1 MFKWSPNFDPNAETS
16 IAPIWVLLPELK
28 YHLFKWDYLKQI
40 LAQVGNPLKEDVATV
55 IRSRPNLTKVRVE
68 VDLLKP
74 LPQSVW
80 VGHEK
85 QRGSLKGHEQI
96 LTYEGVPSFCRTC
109 NLQGHNITNCNVE
122 AKKGNRTKEE
132 GPQTDEGKTGQIVVQ
147 NHKETA
153 QGHNKE
159 INRNKAST
167 SQNVQYMDEEG
178 FTKVTRNKNKTKTA
192 SSTNNTGNSNVDKDK
207 GKVGKASKAPLNG
220 GSSMNTEDK
229 IVEEGGSKQPEVE
242 NDQDQPEK
250 IKSVQALQGNIEKVP
265 IHPKKIKSSKS
276 KKQQQYTTTPFLKV
290 KNMMWRKLKTKNI
303 LEGKFIDN
311 KAIKKPHAI
320 ADPNNRDGKQMI
332 ITSQSGKQNSEDND
346 NPSNSSDQIVYPMT
360 ADTTSIQAKGLKLVI
375 DLGTL
380 QKVCVDKKEIQE
392 PYSPDNEND
401 EYFHDTSEEHVD
413 NTSSDEDVVESFL
426 ETVEEDDVEVAD
438 SLIDAFAPFP
448 KEPDPMIQEQEEVI
462 QKQGLSP
469 QGQNQKTRKNGK
481 KG

>member
-55 IRSRPNLTKVRVE
+55 IRSRPNLAKVRVE

-85 QRGSLKGHEQI
+85 QGGSLKGHEQI

-109 NLQGHNITNCNVE
+109 NLQGHDMTNCNVE

-132 GPQTDEGKTGQIVVQ
+132 GPQTDDGKTGQIVVQ

-192 SSTNNTGNSNVDKDK
+192 SSTNNTGNSNVDKGK
-207 GKVGKASKAPLNG
+207 GKMGKASKAPLNG

-242 NDQDQPEK
+242 NDQDQPK
-250 IKSVQALQGNIEKVP
+250 KSNR
-265 IHPKKIKSSKS
+265 SK
-276 KKQQQYTTTPFLKV
+276 L
-290 KNMMWRKLKTKNI
+290 
-303 LEGKFIDN
+303 
-311 KAIKKPHAI
+311 
-320 ADPNNRDGKQMI
+320 
-332 ITSQSGKQNSEDND
+332 
-346 NPSNSSDQIVYPMT
+346 
-360 ADTTSIQAKGLKLVI
+360 
-375 DLGTL
+375 
-380 QKVCVDKKEIQE
+380 
-392 PYSPDNEND
+392 
-401 EYFHDTSEEHVD
+401 SEEILKKFQFILRKSRAVRAKNNN
-413 NTSSDEDVVESFL
+413 NT
-426 ETVEEDDVEVAD
+426 
-438 SLIDAFAPFP
+438 PP
-448 KEPDPMIQEQEEVI
+448 P
-462 QKQGLSP
+462 LS
-469 QGQNQKTRKNGK
+469 
-481 KG
+481 